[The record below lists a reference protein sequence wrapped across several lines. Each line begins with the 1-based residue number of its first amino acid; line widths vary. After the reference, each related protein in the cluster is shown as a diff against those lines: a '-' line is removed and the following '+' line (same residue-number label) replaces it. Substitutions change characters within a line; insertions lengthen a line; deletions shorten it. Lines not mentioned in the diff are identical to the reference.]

1 MAKASKQQKINPS
14 RVQTKTVK
22 EIAVTFTEFNFE
34 KWYPF
39 IIALFGLP
47 LFIFFFIVFAALQVF
62 YLNRLVLVSAPK
74 TTE

>member
-34 KWYPF
+34 KWYPIYHS
-39 IIALFGLP
+39 IIW
-47 LFIFFFIVFAALQVF
+47 ISIVCQYADS
-62 YLNRLVLVSAPK
+62 RLCAG
-74 TTE
+74 